1 MLARSRGSGS
11 SAGRFDDE
19 QVALHEAALNAVGPR
34 PTPERAYL
42 LSSLASELGGEIREG
57 ARCRHLIEE
66 AFAIARAIADPAL
79 RVDVD
84 WAGIFA
90 CWGDRD
96 IRRVLVADL
105 DLVTDRLDPARDLLV
120 AQTRLRVAVS
130 QGELDEARHQLFVE
144 DEILEHTPYAL
155 GKWWNQLSHAS
166 LAFIE
171 GRLDEADRWND
182 RALAH
187 ATDTGQPDALAY
199 WAGVTSGTTRDR
211 GRYEDRIE
219 LGYRLLASSD
229 VVAPGSVNERL
240 GRAMLGVLL
249 ADAGRQQEAQEF
261 LDAEFEVGFLPT
273 RTGGADDFLVYLHLW
288 SEIAAPLGDQRAAAV
303 LFDRMLPAAGAFVT
317 TVTLF
322 YGALDRSL
330 GRLATVLGCLDD
342 AERYLANAEAM
353 HERTGAPLFL
363 ARTWADQAEL
373 FKTREGSTDIARGTR
388 PRQPR
393 DNNRSPTRRTG
404 SRALRPARTGPDTA

>member
-1 MLARSRGSGS
+1 MPTTDPGGIRHRPGHRGSC
-11 SAGRFDDE
+11 
-19 QVALHEAALNAVGPR
+19 P
-34 PTPERAYL
+34 
-42 LSSLASELGGEIREG
+42 ASRCEPGG
-57 ARCRHLIEE
+57 L
-66 AFAIARAIADPAL
+66 
-79 RVDVD
+79 
-84 WAGIFA
+84 FA
-90 CWGDRD
+90 CSGDRD
-96 IRRVLVADL
+96 IRRTLVADL
-105 DLVTDRLDPARDLLV
+105 DMVTDPLDPARDFLV

-130 QGELDEARHQLFVE
+130 QGELHEARHQLFVE

-171 GRLDEADRWND
+171 GRLEDADRWND

-187 ATDTGQPDALAY
+187 ATDTGQPGALTY
-199 WAGVTSGTTRDR
+199 WAGVTSGITRDQ
-211 GRYEDRIE
+211 GGHEDRIE

-249 ADAGRQQEAQEF
+249 ADAGRHQEAQEF

-273 RTGGADDFLVYLHLW
+273 RTGGVDDWLVYLHLW
-288 SEIAAPLGDQRAAAV
+288 AEIAASLGARRAAAV
-303 LFDRMLPAAGAFVT
+303 LFDRMLPATGAFVT

-330 GRLATVLGCLDD
+330 GRLATVLGRFDD

-373 FKTREGSTDIARGTR
+373 YLTRKPTADTARATN
-388 PRQPR
+388 RQPATTIAHEHDATGVER
-393 DNNRSPTRRTG
+393 YTLRVLEPIRRE
-404 SRALRPARTGPDTA
+404 PH